1 MGPSH
6 FNNIHQLVCFA
17 LARNDGETIV
27 ALARNDGTNLRSSPR
42 NDERLPAS
50 RFQRLKQSLDF
61 RFCVLKDG

>member
-6 FNNIHQLVCFA
+6 FNNIQQLGCFA

-27 ALARNDGTNLRSSPR
+27 ALAR

-61 RFCVLKDG
+61 RFCVLKDR